1 VLNIQAIFTAG
12 RMGMTWNRR
21 CQHILFLILAIVVS
35 SCGGGAGGSSPSG
48 NSSGAGSITFK
59 VALQEPPASTSKLS
73 IAAETSLDCTTA
85 GVQTTEA
92 QVYDENDSFLTGG
105 GPWNCTDNAETIS
118 GVKAGPNRKL
128 VVLGKDS
135 AGNSVY
141 MGLLSGITIGNDQVY
156 DAGTIS
162 ASPFGVALVSPPDE
176 SSVTNCN
183 FSLTWQG
190 ASFPDARYV
199 LEVDDDPDFSSPTIR
214 EETSE
219 IFYAP
224 STLAEGTYYWRVRV
238 EDAYGDASLWSSPWR
253 LTVSSAQGQPPS
265 IPTGVAATAGCS
277 AASVS
282 WNSMAGA
289 TGYNIY
295 WATTPEVS
303 KSTGTKI
310 ANVTSPYTHSGLTS
324 GKTYYYVVT
333 AINDCGESS
342 VSSEV
347 SAAPGAAPPAPAGVN
362 ASAGD
367 RQVTLSWNS
376 LAVAT
381 SYNIYWGTTP
391 EVSKSTG
398 TKIANVTSPYTHS
411 GLTSGK
417 TYYYVVTAIND
428 CGESSVSSEVSAAP
442 GAAPPAPA
450 GVNASAGDR
459 QVTLSW
465 KSVTG
470 ATSYNIYWGT
480 SYGVSKSTGTEI
492 ANATSPF
499 LHTGTANGT
508 TYYYVLTAV
517 NSYGESVESGEVS
530 TTPPIRIMPLGDSI
544 TEGDLSC
551 TPDDPDYYVSYRKAL
566 WDKLVVAGYEVNF
579 VGSQNSGSAVMSDPD
594 HEGHDGWCANNCNAP
609 AGNILT
615 NVYDFL
621 VNNPADVVLL
631 HIGTND
637 LLHGHA
643 NASDIS
649 SILDKIFR
657 YGQDQNRAIWVILAL
672 IIHQA
677 DPPCSLCSETTS
689 FNNAVEQMAQNRIE
703 NGDRIVIVDME
714 NGAGLDY
721 RLIPDGDMCI
731 DVHPRETGYQKMANV
746 WFNGFQQIY

>member
-289 TGYNIY
+289 TGY
-295 WATTPEVS
+295 
-303 KSTGTKI
+303 
-310 ANVTSPYTHSGLTS
+310 
-324 GKTYYYVVT
+324 
-333 AINDCGESS
+333 D
-342 VSSEV
+342 
-347 SAAPGAAPPAPAGVN
+347 
-362 ASAGD
+362 
-367 RQVTLSWNS
+367 
-376 LAVAT
+376 
-381 SYNIYWGTTP
+381 IYWGTTP